1 MLEAVVPVAAKTVVI
16 LVHGRPQTFGDNNKG
31 LLGVDAMFAAW
42 RPGEEFGNA
51 MLRLLTGEISP
62 SAKLSVSWP
71 RTVGH
76 VGSGSVPW
84 LQEVKGKWVYNERG
98 HVDPDGRRYD
108 NYVSTSTPDP
118 SPLFYF
124 GHGLSYTKFRY
135 ESMVIQDG
143 HLSDDIL
150 WEIQIT
156 ISNIGRRDA
165 EEVVQVY
172 VQDPA
177 GVFPY
182 VPFWKRLIGFTR
194 CYVPAQ
200 KRRTC
205 RLSILKE
212 DLASYDASSTQK
224 MRVYRG
230 VYNVSV
236 GGSSNADSLFR
247 EILISNT
254 LDVS

>member
-1 MLEAVVPVAAKTVVI
+1 MIFRWGDRDSLDLQGSQLALLEAVVPVAAKTVVI

-31 LLGVDAMFAAW
+31 LLGINAMFAAW

-98 HVDPDGRRYD
+98 HVDQDGRRYD

-124 GHGLSYTKFRY
+124 GHGLSYTTFRY

-156 ISNIGRRDA
+156 ISNIGRMKC
-165 EEVVQVY
+165 VL
-172 VQDPA
+172 
-177 GVFPY
+177 F
-182 VPFWKRLIGFTR
+182 L
-194 CYVPAQ
+194 
-200 KRRTC
+200 
-205 RLSILKE
+205 
-212 DLASYDASSTQK
+212 
-224 MRVYRG
+224 
-230 VYNVSV
+230 
-236 GGSSNADSLFR
+236 SSNDLSWVCANSGNFVGKL
-247 EILISNT
+247 L
-254 LDVS
+254 LPK